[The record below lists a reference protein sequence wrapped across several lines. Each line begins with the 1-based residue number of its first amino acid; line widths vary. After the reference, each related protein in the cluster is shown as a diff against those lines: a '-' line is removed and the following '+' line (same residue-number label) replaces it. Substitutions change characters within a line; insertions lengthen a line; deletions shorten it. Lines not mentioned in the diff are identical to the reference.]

1 MGRFVDA
8 IRCHILEKYMSSYMR
23 ERNIDALLVLRNEN
37 KWAMTGKYLNI
48 LVSQFYFLIFSFLIF
63 LSVSVI
69 FVVFP
74 FLVAD
79 VEVKED
85 GVFIRLRKET
95 VVCEDKDS
103 SKESSSDVSD
113 PVVEKVPEIGSEVTV
128 PLEAIPEDLIVES
141 GEAFSLERVDNIPM
155 EELFCGSHGDGSLA
169 GSSDITSI
177 SLDTVLD
184 LNLAS

>member
-1 MGRFVDA
+1 
-8 IRCHILEKYMSSYMR
+8 
-23 ERNIDALLVLRNEN
+23 
-37 KWAMTGKYLNI
+37 
-48 LVSQFYFLIFSFLIF
+48 
-63 LSVSVI
+63 
-69 FVVFP
+69 VFP
-74 FLVAD
+74 LLVAD
-79 VEVKED
+79 VDIKED

-95 VVCEDKDS
+95 VVREDKDL
-103 SKESSSDVSD
+103 SKEVSSNVSG
-113 PVVEKVPEIGSEVTV
+113 PVVEKVPEIGSEVAV
-128 PLEAIPEDLIVES
+128 PLEAIPEDLIFES

>member
-1 MGRFVDA
+1 
-8 IRCHILEKYMSSYMR
+8 
-23 ERNIDALLVLRNEN
+23 
-37 KWAMTGKYLNI
+37 
-48 LVSQFYFLIFSFLIF
+48 
-63 LSVSVI
+63 VI

-103 SKESSSDVSD
+103 STGVSSDVSD
-113 PVVEKVPEIGSEVTV
+113 PVVEKVPEIGSEVAV
-128 PLEAIPEDLIVES
+128 PLEAIPEDLIFES
-141 GEAFSLERVDNIPM
+141 GGAFSLERVDNIPM
-155 EELFCGSHGDGSLA
+155 EGLFCGSHGDGSVA

-184 LNLAS
+184 LKLAS

>member
-1 MGRFVDA
+1 MFYNF
-8 IRCHILEKYMSSYMR
+8 ISRC
-23 ERNIDALLVLRNEN
+23 
-37 KWAMTGKYLNI
+37 
-48 LVSQFYFLIFSFLIF
+48 FSFLIF
-63 LSVSVI
+63 LSSVI
-69 FVVFP
+69 FVVFS

-79 VEVKED
+79 VEVRED

-103 SKESSSDVSD
+103 SKEVSSGVPG

-128 PLEAIPEDLIVES
+128 PLEAIPEDLVFES

-155 EELFCGSHGDGSLA
+155 EELFCGSHGDGSVA
-169 GSSDITSI
+169 SSSDITSI

>member
-1 MGRFVDA
+1 MLRF
-8 IRCHILEKYMSSYMR
+8 
-23 ERNIDALLVLRNEN
+23 
-37 KWAMTGKYLNI
+37 W
-48 LVSQFYFLIFSFLIF
+48 FLYGIS
-63 LSVSVI
+63 
-69 FVVFP
+69 

-95 VVCEDKDS
+95 VVHEDNDS
-103 SKESSSDVSD
+103 SKRVPSSGVPDS
-113 PVVEKVPEIGSEVTV
+113 VVEDVPECSGSEVAV
-128 PLEAIPEDLIVES
+128 SLEAIPEDLTFES
-141 GEAFSLERVDNIPM
+141 GEAFSLEGVDNIPM
-155 EELFCGSHGDGSLA
+155 EELFCGGRGDGSAA

>member
-1 MGRFVDA
+1 M
-8 IRCHILEKYMSSYMR
+8 
-23 ERNIDALLVLRNEN
+23 
-37 KWAMTGKYLNI
+37 
-48 LVSQFYFLIFSFLIF
+48 
-63 LSVSVI
+63 I

-79 VEVKED
+79 VDVKKD
-85 GVFIRLRKET
+85 SIFIRLRKEE

-103 SKESSSDVSD
+103 SKEVSD
-113 PVVEKVPEIGSEVTV
+113 LPGPVVEKVPEIGSEVAV
-128 PLEAIPEDLIVES
+128 PLEAIPEDLIFES

>member
-1 MGRFVDA
+1 MIV
-8 IRCHILEKYMSSYMR
+8 
-23 ERNIDALLVLRNEN
+23 
-37 KWAMTGKYLNI
+37 
-48 LVSQFYFLIFSFLIF
+48 
-63 LSVSVI
+63 
-69 FVVFP
+69 VVFP

-103 SKESSSDVSD
+103 SKEVSSSVSD
-113 PVVEKVPEIGSEVTV
+113 PVVEEVPEIGSEVAV
-128 PLEAIPEDLIVES
+128 PLEAIPEDLTFES
-141 GEAFSLERVDNIPM
+141 GEAFSLEGVDNIPM